1 MKSEYTVKTSI
12 SEAALADKQHP
23 ELKLTFFGGKSFF
36 KKYEL

>member
-23 ELKLTFFGGKSFF
+23 ELKLTFLKSFF